1 MKNTLPAS
9 RQVDRIELFDTFVRI
24 VEAGS
29 LSAAA
34 SQLGSTQPTISRRLT
49 ALEQQLGL
57 KLLQRS
63 THAMKLTEDGER
75 CLTLARGLLET
86 WQAMDE
92 GLRGQAAQPQG
103 TLRVLAP
110 HAFGQQQL
118 IGPVADYLARYPGV
132 SLEWL
137 LHDRLPDFIAEG
149 VDCAIHVGTVEDP
162 NLVALKLG
170 EVRRVVVAAPQ
181 WVDAAAPPSHPREL
195 ADLPWMAVRTF
206 YQNEV
211 LLSQRT
217 TGESFS
223 FAIHPRFST
232 DSLYALRNAALR
244 GLGLGIVSHWLV
256 DEDIAA
262 GRLVRLLPGWE
273 APPLPVFLVYPYSR
287 LYPARLS
294 RFIELIRQA
303 APSAIDV

>member
-1 MKNTLPAS
+1 MKDQASAS

-34 SQLGSTQPTISRRLT
+34 SRMGSTQPTISRRLS
-49 ALEQQLGL
+49 ALEHQLGL

-75 CLTLARGLLET
+75 CLVLARGLLET

-118 IGPVADYLARYPGV
+118 IGPVADYLQRYPGV

-137 LHDRLPDFIAEG
+137 LNDRLPDFIAEG
-149 VDCAIHVGTVEDP
+149 VDCAIRVGSVEDP
-162 NLVALKLG
+162 SLVALKLG
-170 EVRRVVVAAPQ
+170 QVRRVVVSAPRWLEAAN
-181 WVDAAAPPSHPREL
+181 PPCHPRDL
-195 ADLPWMAVRTF
+195 AALPWMAVRTF
-206 YQNEV
+206 YQDQV
-211 LLSQRT
+211 LLNQEA

-223 FAIHPRFST
+223 FAIRPRFST
-232 DSLYALRNAALR
+232 DSLYALRHAALR
-244 GLGLGIVSHWLV
+244 GLGLGIFSRWLV
-256 DEDIAA
+256 EDDLAA
-262 GRLVRLLPGWE
+262 GRLVHLLPGWE
-273 APPLPVFLVYPYSR
+273 APPLPVYLVYPYSR
-287 LYPARLS
+287 LLPARLS

-303 APSAIDV
+303 APLAIDL